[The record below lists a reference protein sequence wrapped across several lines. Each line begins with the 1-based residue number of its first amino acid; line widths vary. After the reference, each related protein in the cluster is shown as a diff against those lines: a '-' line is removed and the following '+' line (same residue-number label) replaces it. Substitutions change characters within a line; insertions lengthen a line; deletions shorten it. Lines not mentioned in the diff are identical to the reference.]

1 MGFAVMWRKVI
12 TTILISLSCWTQAA
26 LADSV
31 AIKAATPV
39 RVSIVPESAVTP
51 GSAAS
56 FSVRV
61 SSDVASDNLVVDINL
76 PPGAEL
82 LSGDVRWAGGISPG
96 EVRELRVIVRLPA
109 DSVPNIAATATI
121 RATNGAQ
128 LAASDEYRQAV
139 AMPSAAKITQ
149 GKTVS
154 RYGRAVVE
162 YSLK

>member
-1 MGFAVMWRKVI
+1 
-12 TTILISLSCWTQAA
+12 
-26 LADSV
+26 
-31 AIKAATPV
+31 
-39 RVSIVPESAVTP
+39 
-51 GSAAS
+51 
-56 FSVRV
+56 
-61 SSDVASDNLVVDINL
+61 
-76 PPGAEL
+76 
-82 LSGDVRWAGGISPG
+82 
-96 EVRELRVIVRLPA
+96 LRVIVRLPA